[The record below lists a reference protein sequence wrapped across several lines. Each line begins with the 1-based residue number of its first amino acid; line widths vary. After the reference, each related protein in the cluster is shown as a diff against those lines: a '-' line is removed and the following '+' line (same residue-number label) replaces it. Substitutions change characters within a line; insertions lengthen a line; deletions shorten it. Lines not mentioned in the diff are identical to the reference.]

1 MMALYSNNF
10 TKVYSGLLY
19 ELGVTNYQVSQFLH
33 IDEGYLSNLRNG
45 HKSNPSPE
53 VLVRIS
59 LALAHC
65 SNKTKLNHIEQLFN
79 ATGRSLITNR
89 RQSSYI

>member
-1 MMALYSNNF
+1 MALYVNDFSQVFSN
-10 TKVYSGLLY
+10 LLK
-19 ELGVTNYQVSQFLH
+19 ELGVSNYQISQFSH
-33 IDEGYLSNLRNG
+33 IDEGYLSNLKNG

-59 LALAHC
+59 LALAHF
-65 SNKTKLNHIEQLFN
+65 SKKAKLNHIEQLFN